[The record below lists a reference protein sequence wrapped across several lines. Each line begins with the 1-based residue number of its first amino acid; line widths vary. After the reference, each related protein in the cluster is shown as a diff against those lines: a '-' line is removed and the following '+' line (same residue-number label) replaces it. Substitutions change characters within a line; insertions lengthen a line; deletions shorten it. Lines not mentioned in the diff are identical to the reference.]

1 MFHSQFSAGN
11 MFARKFEEFA
21 LQDRMKIGVTTIDKI
36 PDKSSRDS
44 TDETPPSARSTSS
57 SSETSAD
64 SGLASPFSPFAG
76 DVSPQA
82 AKIFALAKMVEFSR
96 SAQVLSMLSAA
107 KAKTQLA
114 EEEMMRDEM
123 SQEEPEMKTVG
134 QDESNDESGVGSE
147 VMKSDAAS
155 DIGDEDV
162 IIGET
167 DEVDMAQTG
176 KKLPHFLLDLLG
188 SRRHQDLISWTFTE
202 GFSFQI
208 EKLKEVAELWCQQR
222 PKIGRTPNPKKKV
235 KMSQTVQLTRSL
247 KHYTDKGVLR
257 RISEDSLC
265 YAFTDHP
272 GKFPVASQK
281 WRDFYEF
288 SLATGLVP
296 KQE

>member
-1 MFHSQFSAGN
+1 

-44 TDETPPSARSTSS
+44 TDETPSSARSSSS

-64 SGLASPFSPFAG
+64 SGLSSPFSPFAG

-147 VMKSDAAS
+147 EMKTDDGAS
-155 DIGDEDV
+155 DISGEDV

-176 KKLPHFLLDLLG
+176 KKLV
-188 SRRHQDLISWTFTE
+188 RLI
-202 GFSFQI
+202 
-208 EKLKEVAELWCQQR
+208 
-222 PKIGRTPNPKKKV
+222 
-235 KMSQTVQLTRSL
+235 
-247 KHYTDKGVLR
+247 YVLIMR
-257 RISEDSLC
+257 
-265 YAFTDHP
+265 
-272 GKFPVASQK
+272 G
-281 WRDFYEF
+281 
-288 SLATGLVP
+288 
-296 KQE
+296 

>member
-36 PDKSSRDS
+36 PDKSSSRDS
-44 TDETPPSARSTSS
+44 TDETPSSAARSSSSS
-57 SSETSAD
+57 SSEVSAD
-64 SGLASPFSPFAG
+64 SGLASPFSTFAG
-76 DVSPQA
+76 EVSPQA

-147 VMKSDAAS
+147 EMKTDDGAS
-155 DIGDEDV
+155 DISDEDV

-176 KKLPHFLLDLLG
+176 KKLV
-188 SRRHQDLISWTFTE
+188 RLI
-202 GFSFQI
+202 
-208 EKLKEVAELWCQQR
+208 
-222 PKIGRTPNPKKKV
+222 
-235 KMSQTVQLTRSL
+235 
-247 KHYTDKGVLR
+247 YVLIMR
-257 RISEDSLC
+257 
-265 YAFTDHP
+265 
-272 GKFPVASQK
+272 G
-281 WRDFYEF
+281 
-288 SLATGLVP
+288 
-296 KQE
+296 

>member
-1 MFHSQFSAGN
+1 

-21 LQDRMKIGVTTIDKI
+21 LRDKMKIGMTTIDKI
-36 PDKSSRDS
+36 SDKSSKDS
-44 TDETPPSARSTSS
+44 TETPSSARSTSS

-64 SGLASPFSPFAG
+64 SGLSSPFSPFAG

-155 DIGDEDV
+155 DISDEDV

-176 KKLPHFLLDLLG
+176 KKLVSFGLLCTRSLSLIIIKEFFQPHFLLDLLG

-222 PKIGRTPNPKKKV
+222 PKIGRTPNPKKKF
-235 KMSQTVQLTRSL
+235 KMSQTVQLTRRDAHISHIHSSFL
-247 KHYTDKGVLR
+247 SALCTKS
-257 RISEDSLC
+257 RI
-265 YAFTDHP
+265 
-272 GKFPVASQK
+272 
-281 WRDFYEF
+281 
-288 SLATGLVP
+288 
-296 KQE
+296 